1 MIPIRDE
8 NPTLSTAW
16 ATFLIIGLNIASWV
30 WLQGFGMEP
39 ELAMSVCRYGANP
52 GELLGTV
59 APGTA
64 VPLGP
69 GISCI
74 VEGSGNWYTI
84 FTHMFMHGGWLH
96 IIGNMWFLYIFGDN
110 IEDSMGSVRFILFYL
125 ACGLASV
132 AVQMIASPSSPI
144 PMVGASGAISGV
156 MGAYIML
163 YPKAP
168 VHMLIFFGFFFTRI
182 VIPAFLMLG
191 YWFILQLFGGFFT
204 LGSAT
209 GGVAFWAHVG
219 GFLAGVLFIRPFCDP
234 HRVEECRSRR
244 GVLDRMIRRVK

>member
-1 MIPIRDE
+1 MFPIRDE

-74 VEGSGNWYTI
+74 VESSGNWYTI

-125 ACGLASV
+125 ACGLVSV
-132 AVQMIASPSSPI
+132 AIQMIASPSSPI

-182 VIPAFLMLG
+182 VIPAYLMLG

-219 GFLAGVLFIRPFCDP
+219 GFLAGLLFIMPFCDP
-234 HRVEECRSRR
+234 HRVAECRFRR
-244 GVLDRMIRRVK
+244 GTLDRMIRRVR

>member
-1 MIPIRDE
+1 
-8 NPTLSTAW
+8 
-16 ATFLIIGLNIASWV
+16 
-30 WLQGFGMEP
+30 MEK
-39 ELAMSVCRYGANP
+39 
-52 GELLGTV
+52 
-59 APGTA
+59 
-64 VPLGP
+64 
-69 GISCI
+69 
-74 VEGSGNWYTI
+74 SGNWYTI
-84 FTHMFMHGGWLH
+84 FTHMFMHGGWLD

-132 AVQMIASPSSPI
+132 AIQMIASPSSPI

-182 VIPAFLMLG
+182 VIPAYLMLG